1 MSWVKMDDQWPFHRK
16 LRLVEPLDRLMW
28 SMSIAYCSAQNTD
41 GRLDGPMLE
50 MVAFCAGVTKPY
62 EAAERLVAAGLY
74 DLDAGGWKVHD
85 YLGFQPSSVQRQ
97 HISEQRSQ
105 AGKRGGQ
112 NSGKTRS
119 TKGQTAQANPKQVA
133 SPSLP
138 TFGTP
143 SRPVPSS
150 PVQSRPVQSKS
161 SSGLNKSSVSQG
173 SAEGDDDNDDTRINK
188 ALPLI
193 ADGLADLYDIAP
205 KRRPG
210 YKAAILRNPTDH
222 QDALHVLANDHPT
235 ADPTHLAELYLATR
249 RDAPDT
255 PTTTTTTT
263 RCTIC
268 QSTSHTADRCI
279 LREEP

>member
-85 YLGFQPSSVQRQ
+85 YLGFQPSSTQRQ
-97 HISEQRSQ
+97 HVSEQRSL
-105 AGKRGGQ
+105 AGKLGGQ

-119 TKGQTAQANPKQVA
+119 AKGPKPQANEKQVA

-150 PVQSRPVQSKS
+150 PVPSQS
-161 SSGLNKSSVSQG
+161 SSGLNKSSVSHD
-173 SAEGDDDNDDTRINK
+173 SAETTDDDDHTRITT

-193 ADGLADLYDIAP
+193 AEGLADLYEITP

-222 QDALHVLANDHPT
+222 QDALTVIANDNPG
-235 ADPTHLAELYLATR
+235 ANPEQLAELYLATR

-255 PTTTTTTT
+255 TTQRRTCT
-263 RCTIC
+263 RCHAI
-268 QSTSHTADRCI
+268 SHTTDQCPLKERT
-279 LREEP
+279 

>member
-28 SMSIAYCSAQNTD
+28 TMSIAYCSAQNTD

-62 EAAERLVAAGLY
+62 EAAERLVTAGLY

-97 HISEQRSQ
+97 HVSEQRSQ

-119 TKGQTAQANPKQVA
+119 AKGQTAQAKPKQVA

-150 PVQSRPVQSKS
+150 PVQSQS

-222 QDALHVLANDHPT
+222 QDALHVLANDHPN

-255 PTTTTTTT
+255 TPAAQP
-263 RCTIC
+263 RCGIC
-268 QSTSHTADRCI
+268 KQPAHPNGPVDCPA
-279 LREEP
+279 LGN

>member
-62 EAAERLVAAGLY
+62 EAAERLVTAGLY

-119 TKGQTAQANPKQVA
+119 AKGQTAQAKPKQVA

-150 PVQSRPVQSKS
+150 PVQSQS

-173 SAEGDDDNDDTRINK
+173 SAEGTDDDDHTRITT

-193 ADGLADLYDIAP
+193 ADGLADLYDITP

-222 QDALHVLANDHPT
+222 QDALTVIANDHPT
-235 ADPTHLAELYLATR
+235 ANAQQLADLYLATR
-249 RDAPDT
+249 RDAPDA
-255 PTTTTTTT
+255 PNTTA
-263 RCTIC
+263 RQCGIC
-268 QSTSHTADRCI
+268 GATSHTDATCM
-279 LREEP
+279 LREDQP